1 MSTDTRVQNLLSVGG
16 LEYERVRHFDAFG
29 AFEAAVASHVPEW
42 EMAKAVV
49 VRAGDARY
57 LMAVVPSTCP
67 LDLDALASGS
77 GHADLALATEEEVAL
92 LFPDCEIGAVPPFG
106 QLYDMPTFLDM
117 CLCEAPEIFF
127 TAGSRRELVG
137 MRVADFVLAT
147 GPMVGQFCRH
157 AGACR
162 WGTV

>member
-1 MSTDTRVQNLLSVGG
+1 MTTETRVQNLLNVGG
-16 LEYERVRHFDAFG
+16 LEYERVAHFDAFG
-29 AFEAAVASHVPEW
+29 AFEAAVASHIPEW

-57 LMAVVPSTCP
+57 LMAVVPSTW
-67 LDLDALASGS
+67 
-77 GHADLALATEEEVAL
+77 L
-92 LFPDCEIGAVPPFG
+92 LPDCEVGAVPPFG

-137 MRVADFVLAT
+137 MRLTDYVLAA

-157 AGACR
+157 ADATR
-162 WGTV
+162 DDA

>member
-1 MSTDTRVQNLLSVGG
+1 MTTETRVQNLLNVGG
-16 LEYERVRHFDAFG
+16 LEYERVAHFDAFG
-29 AFEAAVASHVPEW
+29 AFEAAVASHIPEW

-57 LMAVVPSTCP
+57 LMAVVPSTSL
-67 LDLDALASGS
+67 LDLEALASGS
-77 GHADLALATEEEVAL
+77 GHSDLALATEEEVAWL
-92 LFPDCEIGAVPPFG
+92 LPDCEVGAVPPFG

-137 MRVADFVLAT
+137 MRLTDYVLAA

-157 AGACR
+157 ADATR
-162 WGTV
+162 DDA